1 MGKKLVI
8 IGGGFSSLA
17 ASCYLAKDGF
27 DVTILE
33 KNTTVGGRA
42 RQLKRDG
49 FIFDIGPSFYWMP
62 DVFESFFSDF
72 GKKVSDYYSLDKLNP
87 AYEVY
92 FGKDESV
99 IIPGSLDEIYETFEE
114 VEKGRC
120 RGYSNCVVAQ
130 KAFRSILRL
139 KGGSA

>member
-49 FIFDIGPSFYWMP
+49 FIFDIGP
-62 DVFESFFSDF
+62 
-72 GKKVSDYYSLDKLNP
+72 
-87 AYEVY
+87 
-92 FGKDESV
+92 
-99 IIPGSLDEIYETFEE
+99 
-114 VEKGRC
+114 
-120 RGYSNCVVAQ
+120 
-130 KAFRSILRL
+130 
-139 KGGSA
+139 